1 MKSLK
6 HLSWLVVCL
15 AVLCFWS
22 APVVAQ
28 TADDD
33 DDGASELYS
42 DDELTQMLAPVALY
56 PDALLSQILIA
67 ASYPF
72 EVVEAERWISRNA
85 DLSPEAKDAAL
96 EEKDWDISVIAL
108 CRYPK
113 ILTMMADNMTWTAK
127 LGDAFVNQQQEVM
140 AVIQD
145 LRDRAREAGNLES
158 TPEQR
163 VIVEERII
171 RIEPASYDYF
181 YVPVYDPFVVY
192 GSWWLPA
199 PPFVFA
205 YPGVVVTGA
214 HIVFSPRIA
223 IYIGGFG
230 WSQFDWRARRTV
242 VVPVN
247 RHRKHPRR
255 PHLQQETPRVP
266 WSVDRSRRYFR
277 KPQRSSRI
285 DQAPM
290 RPREVVEPSEPRAQP
305 QDRRPAAQSPD
316 MKNRRRP
323 PVKQGPAMTPGKP
336 SSPGPR
342 IGPESDRPQGPAPR
356 TNDRSGSP
364 RLTPKAVPAPE
375 GGKSTTGRIVSP
387 GRPSQPEA
395 PPPVKPSVSRP
406 AQPGRDKQGL
416 PAGGQTRPRLRGE
429 PDPGIPPAATGK

>member
-192 GSWWLPA
+192 GNW
-199 PPFVFA
+199 
-205 YPGVVVTGA
+205 
-214 HIVFSPRIA
+214 
-223 IYIGGFG
+223 
-230 WSQFDWRARRTV
+230 
-242 VVPVN
+242 
-247 RHRKHPRR
+247 
-255 PHLQQETPRVP
+255 
-266 WSVDRSRRYFR
+266 
-277 KPQRSSRI
+277 
-285 DQAPM
+285 
-290 RPREVVEPSEPRAQP
+290 
-305 QDRRPAAQSPD
+305 
-316 MKNRRRP
+316 
-323 PVKQGPAMTPGKP
+323 
-336 SSPGPR
+336 
-342 IGPESDRPQGPAPR
+342 
-356 TNDRSGSP
+356 
-364 RLTPKAVPAPE
+364 
-375 GGKSTTGRIVSP
+375 
-387 GRPSQPEA
+387 
-395 PPPVKPSVSRP
+395 
-406 AQPGRDKQGL
+406 
-416 PAGGQTRPRLRGE
+416 
-429 PDPGIPPAATGK
+429 